1 MINRFWQISLNGL
14 TPLSFNDPSVRPP
27 KKEKP
32 KNPEEWEEQNWERR
46 LYRNDDGQLIAP
58 VHCLRKTALMGC
70 SFVETRPGI
79 GKLGWRTLADDCMLW
94 ASIGVG
100 AKIECDEKKIIQW
113 RDYVNPNP
121 SQARKGGGGVLKIR
135 PLINLPWALGFTI
148 QTTHECFDKTAVED
162 IFSAAF
168 EIKGLGE
175 GRNYRG
181 YGRARVN
188 VTSIDG

>member
-1 MINRFWQISLNGL
+1 MKNRFWQISLNGL

-32 KNPEEWEEQNWERR
+32 KNPEQWEEENWDKR
-46 LYRNDDGQLIAP
+46 LYRNEDGQLIAP
-58 VHCLRKTALMGC
+58 VHCLRKTALDAC

-79 GKLGWRTLADDCMLW
+79 GKMGWRTIANDCINW
-94 ASIGVG
+94 SVVGVG
-100 AKIECDEKKIIQW
+100 AKIECDEKRVTQW

-121 SQARKGGGGVLKIR
+121 NVNRKGGGGVLKIR
-135 PLINLPWALGFTI
+135 PLINLAWSLAFTI

-175 GRNYRG
+175 GRSYRG

-188 VTSIDG
+188 VAEIDG